1 MPIYEYVCLD
11 CRRRVTLFFRTFS
24 EVETT
29 SPVCPRC
36 GSTHLRRRI
45 SRVAVV
51 RSEESRLESM
61 LDTDWLGDLDEN
73 DPRSLARFM
82 RRMSNELGEDLGD
95 EFEEVVERLE
105 AGESPEEIE
114 KHMPELAGE
123 DLGGDGMGGESFA
136 GEESGASA
144 AEPAGEESA

>member
-11 CRRRVTLFFRTFS
+11 CRRRVTLFFRTLS
-24 EVETT
+24 EAEKATPT
-29 SPVCPRC
+29 CPRC
-36 GSTHLRRRI
+36 GSTRLVRRI

-61 LDTDWLGDLDEN
+61 MDTDFLAGLDEN

-82 RRMSNELGEDLGD
+82 RRMSEELGEDLGD
-95 EFEEVVERLE
+95 EFEEVVDRLE

-114 KHMPELAGE
+114 KQMPDLAGE
-123 DLGGDGMGGESFA
+123 SIEGEGLT
-136 GEESGASA
+136 GEEAGSA
-144 AEPAGEESA
+144 EDVV

>member
-11 CRRRVTLFFRTFS
+11 CRRRVTLFFRTFA
-24 EVETT
+24 EATDAE
-29 SPVCPRC
+29 PVCPRC
-36 GSTHLRRRI
+36 GSSRLTRRV

-61 LDTDWLGDLDEN
+61 LDSDWIGDLDEN

-123 DLGGDGMGGESFA
+123 PGLDESPVA
-136 GEESGASA
+136 ETSGSEE
-144 AEPAGEESA
+144 E

>member
-1 MPIYEYVCLD
+1 MPIYEYLCNE
-11 CRRRVTLFFRTFS
+11 CHRRVTLFFRSFAAAADVT
-24 EVETT
+24 
-29 SPVCPRC
+29 PVCPHC
-36 GSTHLRRRI
+36 GSTQLARRI

-61 LDTDWLGDLDEN
+61 LDTDFLSGLDEN

-82 RRMSNELGEDLGD
+82 RRVSNELGEDLGD

-123 DLGGDGMGGESFA
+123 DLSDEVGGESMA
-136 GEESGASA
+136 TGEVSEASESTTKEDSN
-144 AEPAGEESA
+144 

>member
-1 MPIYEYVCLD
+1 MPIYEYICQD
-11 CRRRVTLFFRTFS
+11 CKRRVSLFFRTFNDAGHA
-24 EVETT
+24 T
-29 SPVCPRC
+29 PVCPRC
-36 GSTHLRRRI
+36 GSQRLIRRI

-61 LDTDWLGDLDEN
+61 LDTDWIGDLDEN

-123 DLGGDGMGGESFA
+123 GGLGEGES
-136 GEESGASA
+136 EETPGTS
-144 AEPAGEESA
+144 ETE